1 MKASKNPQQIFEQA
15 LMNNPEL
22 KKTVDMIKTMGD
34 PEKLFYAMAE
44 KQGQDPNSV
53 LNLLK

>member
-1 MKASKNPQQIFEQA
+1 MKNSNNPQEVFEQA

-22 KKTVDMIKTMGD
+22 KKTVDLIKSMGD
-34 PEKLFYAMAE
+34 PKKLFYAMAE